1 MNQVY
6 LALGSN
12 LGNREKNIHLAF
24 DQLKMRLTSLSTSRI
39 YETEPLYITKQPKF
53 LNAVLQGSTTLK
65 PYDLL
70 KDLHKIEELLGRNR
84 KRDIVLGPRT
94 MDIDILLYANKVI
107 NTLELVLPHPKIKER
122 EFVLIPLLELNS
134 DLADPTTGE
143 LYSEALKKLE
153 KQGVYFYSEFY
164 YNR

>member
-70 KDLHKIEELLGRNR
+70 KDLCKAGTSILFYSSDDEELVGLCDRVLVMRDGKIR
-84 KRDIVLGPRT
+84 KELPK
-94 MDIDILLYANKVI
+94 LQL
-107 NTLELVLPHPKIKER
+107 TLSSLITASVTSSEELAHA
-122 EFVLIPLLELNS
+122 
-134 DLADPTTGE
+134 AD
-143 LYSEALKKLE
+143 
-153 KQGVYFYSEFY
+153 
-164 YNR
+164 